1 MRLCHAGIVTAMLL
15 LSAGCGRKTRDVALP
30 SGVVALPDANML
42 AGLPGQ
48 VYGSQ
53 ETSQIHWQPWTKAS
67 LEKARDTE
75 RLVLAVIALPQ
86 QPALAAILNELSSD
100 PETVALI
107 NETYVPILIDG
118 DSVREIG
125 LLTAELCAE
134 IGSGLQ
140 LPLMVWMT
148 PDACP
153 VGWRPLPPP
162 GNNSAVEVFA
172 QAHEVVARTWF
183 DDPGYVSKNSQ
194 RDQDNR
200 RRRMLER
207 ISTREVSD
215 TPGADAQRALRQ
227 LTTLY
232 DPLSR
237 TFDEAGGLFP
247 NGVLDLLTMAVTM
260 ENLPED
266 LRTRSRKVL
275 GMLLD
280 DLMPSPMFD
289 PLDGGVFNAKMS
301 RSWAL
306 PAFNRDCVSQAR
318 VIVSLLNAYEA
329 TGDRRALDRA
339 LGVLRFAESRCGTA
353 EGLFRMDTGAYGE
366 VKKWLWWH
374 EDVASILTDEE
385 LAVWMPA
392 SGMKMD
398 GNLSPEVDPMSEY
411 FRGSSIAFVK
421 SAEEIA
427 GSLGLDPNLVSGTLE
442 RAKRKLSVAREKRLG
457 EAFVVGEA
465 NAVAT
470 FRMVSAYATLYRV
483 TGDTAYRDL
492 AAETLG
498 KAKANFTKGLR
509 LKSFAGDAADS
520 LTAGRAFLYGV
531 AIQAA
536 LDVHAVTLDRSW
548 LVWAGDLS
556 STVAEDFAAEG
567 NIRECPPSA
576 DLIKLPVMDAAM
588 LFDES
593 TVGLISMSVSR
604 LEALGIPVAPSLK
617 GKVGALPISA
627 LDSPIPHTDLIQ
639 AALVRE
645 FGMTYIFGENIAD
658 TMREALARSP
668 LKGVNR
674 REAKPSDPDGRSPK
688 PGEVLRIARG
698 GEASP
703 VKSVSEIKV
712 PHLP

>member
-1 MRLCHAGIVTAMLL
+1 MRIFHAGIASAILF
-15 LSAGCGRKTRDVALP
+15 LSAGCDKKTTDVAQP
-30 SGVVALPDANML
+30 PDVIPAPNANML
-42 AGLPGQ
+42 AGLPGL
-48 VYGSQ
+48 VYGLQ
-53 ETSQIHWQPWTKAS
+53 ETSGIHWQPWTKAS

-86 QPALAAILNELSSD
+86 QPTFAAILDELSSD

-118 DSVREIG
+118 DSIREMGI
-125 LLTAELCAE
+125 LTAEFCAE

-162 GNNSAVEVFA
+162 GNNAAVEVFA

-183 DDPGYVSKNSQ
+183 DDPGYVGKNSQ
-194 RDQDNR
+194 QDQDNR
-200 RRRMLER
+200 RRRMMER
-207 ISTREVSD
+207 INIREMSGE
-215 TPGADAQRALRQ
+215 PAADAQRALRQ

-247 NGVLDLLTMAVTM
+247 NGVLELLTMAVTM

-266 LRTRSRKVL
+266 LRTKCRTVL
-275 GMLLD
+275 SSLLD
-280 DLMPSPMFD
+280 DLLPSPMFD
-289 PLDGGVFNAKMS
+289 PLDGGVFNAKLS

-306 PAFNRDCVSQAR
+306 PAFNRDCASQAR

-339 LGVLRFAESRCGTA
+339 LGVLGFAESRCGTA

-366 VKKWLWWH
+366 VRKWLWWY
-374 EDVASILTDEE
+374 EDVASILTEEE

-398 GNLSPEVDPMSEY
+398 GNLPPEVDPTSEY
-411 FRGSSIAFVK
+411 FRGNSIASVK

-427 GSLGLDPNLVSGTLE
+427 GSLRLDPTLVSGNIE
-442 RAKRKLSVAREKRLG
+442 RAKRKLSIAREKRLG
-457 EAFVVGEA
+457 EPAVVGEA

-483 TGDTAYRDL
+483 TGNIAYRDL
-492 AAETLG
+492 AVATLG
-498 KAKANFTKGLR
+498 KAKAHFTQGLR
-509 LKSFAGDAADS
+509 LKSYAGDAADS

-536 LDVHAVTLDRSW
+536 LDTHAVTLDRSW

-567 NIRECPPSA
+567 SIRECPPSA
-576 DLIKLPVMDAAM
+576 DLIRLPVMDAAM

-604 LEALGIPVAPSLK
+604 LEALGIPIVPSLK
-617 GKVGALPISA
+617 GKVVALPIA
-627 LDSPIPHTDLIQ
+627 AVDSPIPHTDLIQ
-639 AALVRE
+639 AALMRE
-645 FGMTYIFGENIAD
+645 FGMTFVFGKNIPD

-674 REAKPSDPDGRSPK
+674 REAESSDPDERSPK
-688 PGEVLRIARG
+688 PGEVLRIARS
-698 GEASP
+698 GEVSP
-703 VKSVSEIKV
+703 VKTVREIRV
-712 PHLP
+712 PYLP